1 MYIPYEI
8 FVILTIATAT
18 AATVHL
24 QKKMY
29 FCASQLSMFVYDYD
43 VSVVYFLAINSNTA
57 SLQGDFSTT

>member
-8 FVILTIATAT
+8 FVILTIAT

-29 FCASQLSMFVYDYD
+29 FCASQLSMFLYDYD

-57 SLQGDFSTT
+57 SLRENFSTA